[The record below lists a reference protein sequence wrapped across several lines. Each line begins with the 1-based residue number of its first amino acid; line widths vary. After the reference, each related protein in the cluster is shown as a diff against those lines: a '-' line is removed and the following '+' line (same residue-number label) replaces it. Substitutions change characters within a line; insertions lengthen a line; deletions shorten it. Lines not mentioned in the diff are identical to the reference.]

1 MALGLGLVEWRS
13 TNPNLYPNPAPGR
26 QWSAAP
32 GSVVD
37 RYVAARNWLGLG
49 LELDMAM
56 TRDVVRVREE
66 RGRCEG
72 RGCEEGGRVALWGA
86 GGLRWWSAR
95 TVWPAAKQV
104 TKRLPML
111 AR

>member
-1 MALGLGLVEWRS
+1 MELGLGLVEWRS
-13 TNPNLYPNPAPGR
+13 TNPNPNPSPAPGR

-66 RGRCEG
+66 YGAVRR
-72 RGCEEGGRVALWGA
+72 EGGGA
-86 GGLRWWSAR
+86 RRGKG
-95 TVWPAAKQV
+95 
-104 TKRLPML
+104 
-111 AR
+111 